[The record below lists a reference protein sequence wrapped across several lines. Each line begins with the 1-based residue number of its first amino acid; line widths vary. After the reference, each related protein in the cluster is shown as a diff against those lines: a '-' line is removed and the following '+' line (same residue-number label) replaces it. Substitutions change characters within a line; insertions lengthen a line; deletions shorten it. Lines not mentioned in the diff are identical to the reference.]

1 MDQAFRRYRM
11 MSFITGT
18 TLSLLVA
25 HLILK
30 YVDHSLWHTT
40 GLFERVDGLAH
51 GVVFYPLYMIMSF
64 QFVLKAKL
72 PVALLGLM
80 FLAGFVPGL
89 AFYMEYRVAKH
100 VYPQGIPSK
109 QA

>member
-1 MDQAFRRYRM
+1 MDAAFRRYRW

-18 TLSLLVA
+18 TLLLLFG
-25 HLILK
+25 HLALK
-30 YVDHSLWHTT
+30 GINVHWWQQTKW
-40 GLFERVDGLAH
+40 FERIDGEAH
-51 GVVFYPLYMIMSF
+51 GVVLYPLYMIASF

-89 AFYMEYRVAKH
+89 AFYMEYRVGRH
-100 VYPQGIPSK
+100 VYPQGIPR
-109 QA
+109 